1 VRKEYEK
8 QKKEAKKVKKEA
20 KKVKMGR
27 SSSIAE
33 RSPEDIAK

>member
-1 VRKEYEK
+1 VKEEYEK
-8 QKKEAKKVKKEA
+8 QKKGM
-20 KKVKMGR
+20 KKVKMSC